1 MTTTETP
8 VFEALDGTC
17 NDVHAIATL
26 GALAHGAE
34 PLKDGQIYAVKD
46 GDQMVLLETP
56 GYTDDREDHR
66 APSPRRVER
75 SVTVRDAASLVDYL
89 NENTTGPDDPAR
101 VGDMFRHGVGDL
113 ELWADI
119 DRRTIRAIVDGGNG
133 WRKHT
138 ATLELR
144 HSIEWAEWT
153 SIDGKLVDQLAF
165 AQFIEDH
172 LSSIGAPDGAK
183 LLEICQTLEARTKVD
198 FKSSELLANGQ
209 RKFRYDET
217 TEAKAGQKGDLT
229 IPAELTLV
237 LRPFQGS
244 EPVAILARFRYRLDG
259 GQLRLGV
266 KLAEP
271 SKALEVAFNQ
281 IVDEV
286 QASVP
291 VRVNHGVG

>member
-1 MTTTETP
+1 MTLDISAIIDNAQ
-8 VFEALDGTC
+8 EAVEPHKLD
-17 NDVHAIATL
+17 
-26 GALAHGAE
+26 
-34 PLKDGQIYAVKD
+34 DGNLYAVRTAD
-46 GDQMVLLETP
+46 GAIELLRTP
-56 GYTDDREDHR
+56 GYDRAVAQVAAES
-66 APSPRRVER
+66 SPDQIRRG
-75 SVTVRDAASLVDYL
+75 VTVRDADSLIDYL
-89 NENTTGPDDPAR
+89 GANTAR
-101 VGDMFRHGVGDL
+101 DADGEDVGTDHRHGVGRL

-119 DRRTIRAIVDGGNG
+119 DRRTVKAILDGNDGH
-133 WRKHT
+133 RVHT

-144 HSIEWAEWT
+144 HSTEWAEWT
-153 SIDGKLVDQLAF
+153 AIDGKLLDQLAF

-183 LLEICQTLEARTKVD
+183 LLEVCQTLEARTKVD

-217 TEAKAGQKGDLT
+217 TEARAGQKGDLT
-229 IPAELTLV
+229 IPGELTLV

-244 EPVAILARFRYRLDG
+244 DPVAILARFRYRLDG

-271 SKALEVAFNQ
+271 QRALEAAFDSIVAA
-281 IVDEV
+281 V
-286 QASVP
+286 QESVP

>member
-1 MTTTETP
+1 MTIDINT
-8 VFEALDGTC
+8 VIDNAQEAVQPHELEDG
-17 NDVHAIATL
+17 NL
-26 GALAHGAE
+26 
-34 PLKDGQIYAVKD
+34 YAVRNAD
-46 GDQMVLLETP
+46 GGIVLLRTP
-56 GYTDDREDHR
+56 GYDR
-66 APSPRRVER
+66 AVTQLAAQTSPDQIRR
-75 SVTVRDAASLVDYL
+75 SITVRDASSLIDYL
-89 NENTTGPDDPAR
+89 DANTINGGEA
-101 VGDMFRHGVGDL
+101 VGTDHRHGVGRL

-119 DRRTIRAIVDGGNG
+119 DRRTIKAVLDGNDGH
-133 WRKHT
+133 RVHT

-144 HSIEWAEWT
+144 HSIEWTEWT

-209 RKFRYDET
+209 RKFKYDET

-259 GQLRLGV
+259 GQLRLGI

>member
-1 MTTTETP
+1 MDLDISTIIDNAQEAVAP
-8 VFEALDGTC
+8 YALDDGT
-17 NDVHAIATL
+17 L
-26 GALAHGAE
+26 
-34 PLKDGQIYAVKD
+34 YAVRDAD
-46 GDQMVLLETP
+46 GGIVLLRTP
-56 GYTDDREDHR
+56 GYDRGVTQLAAES
-66 APSPRRVER
+66 SPDQIRR
-75 SVTVRDAASLVDYL
+75 SITVRDASSLIDYL
-89 NENTTGPDDPAR
+89 DANTINGGEV
-101 VGDMFRHGVGDL
+101 VGTDHRHGVGRL

-119 DRRTIRAIVDGGNG
+119 DRRTIKAILDGNDGH
-133 WRKHT
+133 RVHT

-144 HSIEWAEWT
+144 HSIEWTEWT

-209 RKFRYDET
+209 RKFKYDET

-259 GQLRLGV
+259 GQLRLGI